1 MMKKTNEVSKLVGVS
16 KRTLQYYDDEGL
28 LFIERASNN
37 HRLYDQKTLERI
49 WQILVYKE
57 MGFELREIKCLLE
70 FSDNQ
75 KKICLE
81 QRMEEI
87 KNQVME
93 LKMQMKW
100 ILSVQNHGIPPVP
113 IDTRGITYME
123 SIVELR
129 EKIKTESMEEESL

>member
-1 MMKKTNEVSKLVGVS
+1 MKKTNEVSKLVGVS

-28 LFIERASNN
+28 LFAETASNK

-57 MGFELREIKCLLE
+57 MGFELREIKYLLE

-75 KKICLE
+75 KNICFE

-93 LKMQMKW
+93 LKVQMKW

-113 IDTRGITYME
+113 IDMSGITYME

-129 EKIKTESMEEESL
+129 KKIKTESMEEESL

>member
-1 MMKKTNEVSKLVGVS
+1 MKKTNEVSKLVGVS

-28 LFIERASNN
+28 LFIERSSNN
-37 HRLYDQKTLERI
+37 HRLYDKKTLERI
-49 WQILVYKE
+49 WKILVYKE

-113 IDTRGITYME
+113 IDMSGITYME

>member
-1 MMKKTNEVSKLVGVS
+1 MKKTNEVSKLVGVS

-28 LFIERASNN
+28 LFIERSSNN
-37 HRLYDQKTLERI
+37 HRLYDKKTLERI
-49 WQILVYKE
+49 WKILVYKE

-75 KKICLE
+75 KKLYFE

-113 IDTRGITYME
+113 IDMSGITYME